1 MELKIK
7 HDHGF
12 FSNCS
17 MALYEINN
25 FIKENNLNPE
35 LDMSKSFSWYKDA
48 NGEIDVYKLC
58 FSQSFAKQGINTFEF
73 EPSQHDNNLHL
84 KRNRGG
90 KKFKR
95 HDSFYMSHRMYT
107 NTFIQSTL
115 PIVKRY
121 FSPSEYILNL
131 KEQYI
136 QKYSISTKNTLAICY
151 RGTDKKRELPTLD
164 FNLYTD
170 YSKGVLNKNKNL
182 TNVLVQSDQSQF
194 VNFCK
199 DELSGWNVFQINEI
213 PTTSSDKQISFTTS
227 KKQDL
232 ATNFLASLLIISKCN
247 FVINHTGNV
256 GMWISLYRENCNQMK
271 QFFL

>member
-1 MELKIK
+1 MELKVK
-7 HDHGF
+7 HDWGF
-12 FSNCS
+12 FSNCTV
-17 MALYEINN
+17 ALYEINN

-35 LDMSKSFSWYKDA
+35 LDMSKSFSWYRDS

-58 FSQSFAKQGINTFEF
+58 FSQSFAKERINTFEF
-73 EPSQHDNNLHL
+73 KPSEHDNNLHL
-84 KRNRGG
+84 KRRRGRR
-90 KKFKR
+90 KIMR
-95 HDSFYMSHRMYT
+95 EDSFYMAHRMYT
-107 NTFIQSTL
+107 NTFIQSAL

-136 QKYSISTKNTLAICY
+136 QKYSIDTKNTLAICY
-151 RGTDKKRELPTLD
+151 RGTDKKCEIPTLD

-199 DELSGWNVFQINEI
+199 DELSKWNVIQINEI
-213 PTTSSDKQISFTTS
+213 PTTSSRRQISFITS
-227 KKQDL
+227 KKQDIL
-232 ATNFLASLLIISKCN
+232 LLI
-247 FVINHTGNV
+247 F
-256 GMWISLYRENCNQMK
+256 
-271 QFFL
+271 